1 MIKLVY
7 NNKAFDILN
16 YFKISQSNNEVTFND
31 ITIDFTGYTL
41 ADMPLKYQEVQIKE
55 CRDNE
60 NILTQGDVLFFG
72 YVDTIELGKMHMSQ
86 EDRELTITL
95 LSPLKLAT
103 VRTTTI
109 IGTYNLSDAINKI
122 FEPLINDGF
131 IISELNI
138 TNSQILLSYIM
149 QPIETIMN
157 DLCRKKNLF
166 WIIDENKNIKINSI
180 DYLFGQNIAK
190 RINNPKNEEGF
201 LGIEPSIESTDY
213 ANVINIKNARLI
225 YSASSNDIFFFFFLL
240 KTVKNGDI
248 VDFKYPISFSKTIA
262 KRISYEKSEDTLVN
276 TMILFLQD
284 NNLDEVIY
292 ANYNARNDRITVQSS
307 LGNVT
312 YSDDEGEEGTIVLQ
326 RDSFFPELITGFKYN
341 GNETIELNHLI
352 TDTALRYVKMKFI
365 YSKEINKLKGII
377 SKSGQ
382 IERTIDAKETWF
394 TLSELTNYAR
404 NSLVENQN
412 EINSIILKYDKDQGL
427 KIGDVVEIDLPQ
439 FYCSGKFAVTKI
451 EYSYMNKNEQIWDIV
466 LKSSNIIS
474 SYIDIFRPSQVQE
487 TETQENSLVISEFTE
502 EGINESHNIEEV
514 QDED

>member
-1 MIKLVY
+1 M
-7 NNKAFDILN
+7 
-16 YFKISQSNNEVTFND
+16 
-31 ITIDFTGYTL
+31 
-41 ADMPLKYQEVQIKE
+41 
-55 CRDNE
+55 
-60 NILTQGDVLFFG
+60 
-72 YVDTIELGKMHMSQ
+72 
-86 EDRELTITL
+86 
-95 LSPLKLAT
+95 
-103 VRTTTI
+103 
-109 IGTYNLSDAINKI
+109 
-122 FEPLINDGF
+122 
-131 IISELNI
+131 
-138 TNSQILLSYIM
+138 
-149 QPIETIMN
+149 
-157 DLCRKKNLF
+157 
-166 WIIDENKNIKINSI
+166 
-180 DYLFGQNIAK
+180 
-190 RINNPKNEEGF
+190 
-201 LGIEPSIESTDY
+201 
-213 ANVINIKNARLI
+213 
-225 YSASSNDIFFFFFLL
+225 
-240 KTVKNGDI
+240 
-248 VDFKYPISFSKTIA
+248 
-262 KRISYEKSEDTLVN
+262 
-276 TMILFLQD
+276 
-284 NNLDEVIY
+284 
-292 ANYNARNDRITVQSS
+292 
-307 LGNVT
+307 
-312 YSDDEGEEGTIVLQ
+312 LQ

-466 LKSSNIIS
+466 LKSCNIIS